1 MLNRL
6 TIHNYAL
13 IDNLD
18 IAFDPH
24 LNIITGET
32 GAGKSIILGA
42 LGLILGNRVENRYFY
57 DPGKKCIIEGYFRI
71 SEYNLKSFFE
81 QNDLDYEVETIV
93 RREITPDS
101 RSRAFI
107 NDTPVTLAV
116 LKSFGARLI
125 DIHSQHA
132 TLQINQESFQRNV
145 LDSVA
150 DNEELL
156 KHYQSEFK
164 SLKELQDQK
173 AEVQAQIEKAQSE
186 FDYFQFLFN
195 ELEEAQLNEGE
206 DKVLEEE
213 QKVLENAGL
222 ILSNIQNS
230 ISLLEGDHVNVIELL
245 KEVLNNLQK
254 VSSFVPQATELIGRL
269 DSVLIE
275 VKDLSYELSGIEQ
288 NTHIDENRLDFVNDR
303 ISLLYTLLQKHR
315 AENVDELM
323 KLQNE
328 IGEKL
333 TKSDELQLELEKI
346 DRHIEEYSVKCQSLS
361 GELSARRHQAVPAI
375 RTYIEDNLSKLGM
388 PNAQFSIDVT
398 SLNEL
403 NNFGRDSIRF
413 LFSANKGQE
422 MIPVQ
427 SAASGGE
434 LSRIMLVVKSLM
446 AKSSSLPTI
455 IFDEIDTGIS
465 GEVALSV
472 AYQIDELSANMQVIA
487 ISHLPQIASRG
498 HSHFKVFKEDLSE
511 KTTTKI
517 TLLDQQERIVEIA
530 EMLSGQNPG
539 EAALKHAEELING

>member
-18 IAFDPH
+18 IALDPH

-132 TLQINQESFQRNV
+132 TLQINQESFQRTV

-254 VSSFVPQATELIGRL
+254 VSSFVPQAAELIGRL

>member
-116 LKSFGARLI
+116 LKRFGARLI

-132 TLQINQESFQRNV
+132 TLQINQESFQRTV

>member
-132 TLQINQESFQRNV
+132 TLQINQESFQRTV

-230 ISLLEGDHVNVIELL
+230 ISLLEGDHVNVIESL
-245 KEVLNNLQK
+245 KEVLNNLQT
-254 VSSFVPQATELIGRL
+254 VSSFVPQAAELIGRL

>member
-132 TLQINQESFQRNV
+132 TLQINQESFQRTV

-346 DRHIEEYSVKCQSLS
+346 DRHIEEYSIKCQSLS

>member
-18 IAFDPH
+18 IALDPH

-132 TLQINQESFQRNV
+132 TLQINQESFQRTV

>member
-18 IAFDPH
+18 IALDPH

-206 DKVLEEE
+206 DKALEEE

-254 VSSFVPQATELIGRL
+254 VSSFVPQAAELIGRL